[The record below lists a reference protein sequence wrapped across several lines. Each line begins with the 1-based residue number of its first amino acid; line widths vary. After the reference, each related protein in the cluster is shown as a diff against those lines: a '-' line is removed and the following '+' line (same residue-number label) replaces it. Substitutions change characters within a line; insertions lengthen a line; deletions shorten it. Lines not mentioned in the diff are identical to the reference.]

1 MVHESGK
8 INCLKH
14 EPESEAWWHIPHLSA
29 QYSVVYTRKN
39 IELRPMNYII
49 SKGNKIHH
57 RTFGWKGA
65 LRSCLMSQRHGSVVK
80 NTGCSSED
88 PDLLPSTTYCL
99 TTICSSNSREWE
111 SVIQLSSTIREGEV
125 LFSGGSRHFSF
136 TWRHLLCI

>member
-1 MVHESGK
+1 MGFFFIVMFAIGLILK
-8 INCLKH
+8 GQWQRCCLYCLKH

-65 LRSCLMSQRHGSVVK
+65 LRSCLMSQRHGSVDTVLTVK
-80 NTGCSSED
+80 A
-88 PDLLPSTTYCL
+88 
-99 TTICSSNSREWE
+99 
-111 SVIQLSSTIREGEV
+111 
-125 LFSGGSRHFSF
+125 
-136 TWRHLLCI
+136 